1 MQTLS
6 IIIPVYNEC
15 ESIKSLIIEI
25 ENVITNKFK
34 YEVIIINDGSTD
46 NTYELITNEIKNP
59 NVYIYNNEINM
70 GQSYSINKGIKLT
83 NYTNIVTIDGD
94 GQNPP
99 KDIIKLANLYFSN
112 KYKLVGGLRLKRRDS
127 IIKKISSRI
136 ANSIRSYILKD
147 NCSDTGCSLKIFDKE
162 FFLKLPYFNGMHRFL
177 PALFINFGA
186 KTHFIEVGHRQR
198 KSGKSKY
205 GTFDRLIIGIKDLI
219 KVLYLIKS
227 FKNE

>member
-94 GQNPP
+94 VQNPP
-99 KDIIKLANLYFSN
+99 KDIMKLANLYFSN
-112 KYKLVGGLRLKRRDS
+112 K
-127 IIKKISSRI
+127 
-136 ANSIRSYILKD
+136 
-147 NCSDTGCSLKIFDKE
+147 
-162 FFLKLPYFNGMHRFL
+162 
-177 PALFINFGA
+177 
-186 KTHFIEVGHRQR
+186 
-198 KSGKSKY
+198 
-205 GTFDRLIIGIKDLI
+205 
-219 KVLYLIKS
+219 
-227 FKNE
+227 